1 MKNQNEL
8 VNHIYVEVLKFC
20 DKITEEEQRGYAQAA
35 WFVENGKEE
44 IAKQLQKDNN
54 QEWLKKA
61 EELEYEIIDINIKP
75 FISTYGAWY
84 SWTSFE
90 LKINNYGSHSFDQI
104 IFPNNSELSKSFLAK
119 YADKEQ
125 EGIDKKEQERKA
137 KEQEITEKKRKEQE
151 EKLAREE
158 EKKKWILE
166 NGSQY
171 LKDCLELGQYAHKN
185 YVLERAEKE
194 FDGFILDYD
203 DRAKWD
209 IKYSPSQEA
218 INELKELRKIV
229 LDSDIIWLTKGAIP
243 ADEEDDRY
251 YEFEPCEALIVKNF
265 LGKYDLIKV
274 I

>member
-61 EELEYEIIDINIKP
+61 EELEY
-75 FISTYGAWY
+75 
-84 SWTSFE
+84 
-90 LKINNYGSHSFDQI
+90 KINNYGSHSFDQI